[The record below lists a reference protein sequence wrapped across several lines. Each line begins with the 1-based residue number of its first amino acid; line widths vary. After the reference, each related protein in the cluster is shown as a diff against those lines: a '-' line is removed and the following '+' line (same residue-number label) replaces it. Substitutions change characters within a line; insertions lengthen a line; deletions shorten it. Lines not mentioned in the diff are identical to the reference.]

1 MTPHQIDLINETWI
15 SVASLGETA
24 AQLFYKRLFEID
36 PGTQALFA
44 QTDMTA
50 QNAKLLE
57 ALGFVVE
64 SAEHADRL
72 LPVLQELGRRHVSYG
87 VENHHYESVGAALLW
102 TLEQGLGPAFTD
114 DVRDAWTAAYT
125 LVADTMMEAARSAG
139 EELQA
144 PGRAMNGSIAD
155 TARPASPPPAE

>member
-1 MTPHQIDLINETWI
+1 MTPHQIELINETWL

-24 AQLFYKRLFEID
+24 AQLFYKRLFEIA

-50 QNAKLLE
+50 QSTKLLE

-87 VENHHYESVGAALLW
+87 VEDQHYESVGAALLW
-102 TLEQGLGPAFTD
+102 TLEQGLGSAFTD

-139 EELQA
+139 EEQRDS
-144 PGRAMNGSIAD
+144 GRTMNGSSAE
-155 TARPASPPPAE
+155 PAQPAPTPPAE